1 MKSFSEAV
9 KAELCK
15 NVNNNSCCNT
25 AEYIG
30 MLLFGSSVSINNIK
44 FVTENN
50 DVMDRYKTLS
60 TFTGIE
66 PLEYSKRGKS
76 SRVSAV
82 FNKSDII
89 IKVLRQL
96 GIMGE
101 NSEDIKYNLNMD
113 FISSECCRRA
123 FVKGAFLGG
132 GTVIDP
138 QKNYNLEIISPYTEL
153 AEDMLQIMKEAGFS
167 FKFVL
172 RKSKYVLYLKNSE
185 SIVDF
190 LTYMGAYKAQ
200 MEYINI
206 KIEKEIRNDMVRAI
220 NSETANIEKTINAS
234 VEQVRAIEKVDKIL
248 GLNNIDEDLR
258 KVALLRLEH
267 KNLSLSE
274 LGKRMDPP
282 MSKSWVNRR
291 IKKLIDMSQ

>member
-1 MKSFSEAV
+1 MKSFSEIT
-9 KAELCK
+9 KAELCRNENK
-15 NVNNNSCCNT
+15 NKCCNN
-25 AEYIG
+25 AEYLG
-30 MLLFGSSVSINNIK
+30 MLLFGSYITKSNIK
-44 FVTENN
+44 FVTENH
-50 DVMDRYKTLS
+50 DVLDNYKFLS
-60 TFTGIE
+60 EFIGITS
-66 PLEYSKRGKS
+66 LEYSKIGKS
-76 SRVSAV
+76 ARISAE
-82 FNKSDII
+82 FNNYDEID
-89 IKVLRQL
+89 KVLNL
-96 GIMGE
+96 FGIIEDDSE
-101 NSEDIKYNLNMD
+101 NIKYNPDLNIVSTD
-113 FISSECCRRA
+113 CCRRA
-123 FVKGAFLGG
+123 FIKGAFLGG

-138 QKNYNLEIISPYTEL
+138 QKNYNLEIITPHIEL
-153 AEDMLQIMKEAGFS
+153 AQNMTQILKDAGFI
-167 FKFVL
+167 FKLVV

-234 VEQVRAIEKVDKIL
+234 VEQVRAIEKVDEL
-248 GLNNIDEDLR
+248 YGLDNIEEDLR

-267 KNLSLSE
+267 KNLSLNE
-274 LGKRMDPP
+274 LGKRFNPP